1 MPNAAWYLGEKGY
14 IVRNPKFRLTGSN
27 LRDWPLRL
35 GKSDQWQIWPI
46 SKGGQPRHKSGADS
60 IPFAA
65 TAALGAGRSR
75 DLAVLF
81 ISHVITVQQPNS
93 CPGDEFWRFFDCRAP
108 FAWPY
113 FAFSSREITFLDN
126 IVVFGKT

>member
-1 MPNAAWYLGEKGY
+1 MGSYL
-14 IVRNPKFRLTGSN
+14 RL
-27 LRDWPLRL
+27 WPL
-35 GKSDQWQIWPI
+35 GFGTSGQWQIWPI

-65 TAALGAGRSR
+65 TAALGAGRFR

-81 ISHVITVQQPNS
+81 ISHPIIAPKPNS
-93 CPGDEFWRFFDCRAP
+93 CPGDKFWRFFDCRAP
-108 FAWPY
+108 FAWPH
-113 FAFSSREITFLDN
+113 FAFSPREITFLDN